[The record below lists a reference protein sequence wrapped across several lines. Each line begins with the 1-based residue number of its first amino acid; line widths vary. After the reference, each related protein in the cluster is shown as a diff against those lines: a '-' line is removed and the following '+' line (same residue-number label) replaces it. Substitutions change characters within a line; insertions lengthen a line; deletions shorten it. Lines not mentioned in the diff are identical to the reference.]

1 MWGLCSSWRVITVFG
16 VEMGSA
22 LSHGGTKCLTTKGQ
36 YFLSLSSGPSSHL
49 QSYYPSCLAPG
60 CHVTSQLFGCPDV
73 AFQRTGLSE
82 VSRTCLG
89 AEEGLPWALTAA
101 QDSVQVV
108 VLGTAD
114 ISRSVLTSG
123 VNQPSLRPLL
133 SPWDLCAPQISF
145 FNMSSSFCSAY
156 QSDRITLSSPSNAWP
171 AQVNTALLLQVS
183 ACLRARRS
191 HSCTRPLPHHHL
203 GEPKAAW
210 PAAWAPFIGLLD
222 TMSPE
227 LCTAGEQGPQLLPLP
242 WSSREGA
249 WWFGPAI
256 PPEDYFARHGHWACL
271 FLAVRPTANHRIGTH
286 TESGCAH
293 QVLAYIT
300 TCSDSN
306 SASAG
311 AGGGETG
318 LRTAVA
324 AAGAVL

>member
-1 MWGLCSSWRVITVFG
+1 MESSSSVRYFSPYGSVCGVSAAHGASSPCLEWRWAWLYRTR
-16 VEMGSA
+16 A
-22 LSHGGTKCLTTKGQ
+22 LRCLTTKGQ

-60 CHVTSQLFGCPDV
+60 CHVTSQLYGCPDV

-114 ISRSVLTSG
+114 ISRSVLTLG
-123 VNQPSLRPLL
+123 VNQPSLQPLL

-145 FNMSSSFCSAY
+145 FNMSSSFCPAY
-156 QSDRITLSSPSNAWP
+156 QSGRITLSSPSNTRP
-171 AQVNTALLLQVS
+171 AQVNTALLLRVS
-183 ACLRARRS
+183 APQGSAFPFLYQ
-191 HSCTRPLPHHHL
+191 TPPHHHL

-210 PAAWAPFIGLLD
+210 PAAWAPFTGRLD

-227 LCTAGEQGPQLLPLP
+227 LCTAGEQGPQLMPLP

-256 PPEDYFARHGHWACL
+256 PPEDYFARCGHWACL
-271 FLAVRPTANHRIGTH
+271 FLVVLPTANHRIGNPYR
-286 TESGCAH
+286 EWLCPPS
-293 QVLAYIT
+293 
-300 TCSDSN
+300 TCLYN
-306 SASAG
+306 N
-311 AGGGETG
+311 
-318 LRTAVA
+318 LF
-324 AAGAVL
+324 